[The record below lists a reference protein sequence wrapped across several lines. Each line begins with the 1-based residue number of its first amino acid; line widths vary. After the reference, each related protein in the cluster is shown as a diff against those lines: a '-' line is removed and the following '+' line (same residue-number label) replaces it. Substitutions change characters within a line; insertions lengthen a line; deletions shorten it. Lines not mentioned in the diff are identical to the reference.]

1 MRLVHVN
8 PGPSSDRRH
17 CGLGCIHVPLRRTRL
32 QPKTTASNAGYTMVE
47 LMVVVIIIAVV
58 AAMAIPNVTRRMQ
71 ERRASE
77 AAQRVALMYQTARAR
92 AMGRGTAVLVRFTK
106 PTQQGAL
113 EMREAQRGP
122 GVGAGCETLP
132 VSSCTDTDWDIAA
145 RQQFRSVTKLD
156 LGRRAEYDKVQ
167 ISMITDGV
175 SRSFVDVCFT
185 PMGRTFVRT
194 ATGLEF
200 STMNGVFEAQVTRAN
215 TASRTRSVMI
225 LPNGAARLQ

>member
-1 MRLVHVN
+1 
-8 PGPSSDRRH
+8 
-17 CGLGCIHVPLRRTRL
+17 
-32 QPKTTASNAGYTMVE
+32 MVE

-58 AAMAIPNVTRRMQ
+58 AAMAIPNITRRMQ

-77 AAQRVALMYQTARAR
+77 AAQRVALMYQMARAR

-113 EMREAQRGP
+113 EMLEAQRGP

-132 VSSCTDTDWDIAA
+132 VSSCTYPDWDVAA
-145 RQQFRSVTKLD
+145 QQQFRSVTTLD
-156 LGRRAEYDKVQ
+156 LGRRAEYENVQ
-167 ISMITDGV
+167 IEMHADGAT
-175 SRSFVDVCFT
+175 RTFLDVCFT
-185 PMGRTFVRT
+185 PMGRTFSRT
-194 ATGLEF
+194 TSGLDLN
-200 STMNGVFEAQVTRAN
+200 TMNGVYEARVTRAN